1 MKFNWKRL
9 TALLMAVILMLSL
22 TGMGEEEITIVDGAS
37 KNAAEIGGDLSIEG
51 DLSEP
56 DVSLDDSLELDLSND
71 MLNSL
76 DEITLEQPN
85 ITEPEGIEQEESNA
99 SNNITLGVKE
109 TYQLSK
115 KGLGKKLSFKS
126 SKPKVVSVSD
136 TGLVTGLKKGTAEV
150 TILSGTTEKKRY
162 TVQVVA
168 APSKI
173 TLPSKSITLG
183 VKESVT
189 FEPKITNGS
198 HTTFTWTTSDNA
210 VAIVGKSGKITA
222 RKAGK
227 ANITVKTHNGKKAV
241 LKVTVAKAPTGV
253 TLNKTSATLDV
264 GDTLKLKASLPE
276 GTASSKLTWKS
287 SDTDVATV
295 SEKGIVSAVDS
306 GTAKITVTTY
316 NGKKATCKV
325 TVEEETITPTRVEL
339 DDTDALMLAG
349 TGFYLH
355 ATVYPEN
362 AETELTWSSSNAS
375 KISVDQDGY
384 VRADGYGKAVITV
397 TTDNG
402 LSATCSVESTDMEV
416 GLFIDEPIS
425 KVIDEMPISLIH
437 DENIYHSISYDVAF
451 IVDDYNIVTAVS
463 IQPSNPVGRFEILGI
478 WAEMDDDDCEDI
490 LYDLG
495 FSYIGKTSGD
505 MYVYELGSYRIG
517 VTYDANYRVKQ
528 CMLIRKS

>member
-1 MKFNWKRL
+1 
-9 TALLMAVILMLSL
+9 
-22 TGMGEEEITIVDGAS
+22 
-37 KNAAEIGGDLSIEG
+37 
-51 DLSEP
+51 
-56 DVSLDDSLELDLSND
+56 
-71 MLNSL
+71 
-76 DEITLEQPN
+76 
-85 ITEPEGIEQEESNA
+85 
-99 SNNITLGVKE
+99 
-109 TYQLSK
+109 
-115 KGLGKKLSFKS
+115 
-126 SKPKVVSVSD
+126 
-136 TGLVTGLKKGTAEV
+136 
-150 TILSGTTEKKRY
+150 
-162 TVQVVA
+162 
-168 APSKI
+168 
-173 TLPSKSITLG
+173 
-183 VKESVT
+183 
-189 FEPKITNGS
+189 
-198 HTTFTWTTSDNA
+198 
-210 VAIVGKSGKITA
+210 
-222 RKAGK
+222 
-227 ANITVKTHNGKKAV
+227 
-241 LKVTVAKAPTGV
+241 
-253 TLNKTSATLDV
+253 
-264 GDTLKLKASLPE
+264 
-276 GTASSKLTWKS
+276 
-287 SDTDVATV
+287 
-295 SEKGIVSAVDS
+295 
-306 GTAKITVTTY
+306 
-316 NGKKATCKV
+316 
-325 TVEEETITPTRVEL
+325 
-339 DDTDALMLAG
+339 MLAG

-478 WAEMDDDDCEDI
+478 WAEMGDDDCEDI

-517 VTYDANYRVKQ
+517 VAYDANYRVKQ

>member
-9 TALLMAVILMLSL
+9 AALLLAVILMLSL

-85 ITEPEGIEQEESNA
+85 ITEPEGIEQEEANA
-99 SNNITLGVKE
+99 SNSITLGVKE

-115 KGLGKKLSFKS
+115 KGLGKRLSFKS

-136 TGLVTGLKKGTAEV
+136 KGLVTGLRKGTAEV
-150 TILSGTTEKKRY
+150 TILSGTTEKKKY

-168 APSKI
+168 APGKV

-189 FEPKITNGS
+189 FEPKTPKGS
-198 HTTFTWTTSDNA
+198 HTTFTWATSDNA
-210 VAIVGKSGKITA
+210 VAIVSKSGKITA

-227 ANITVKTHNGKKAV
+227 ANITVKTHNGKKATV
-241 LKVTVAKAPTGV
+241 KVTVMAAPKKI
-253 TLNKTSATLDV
+253 TLNKTTATLDV
-264 GDTLKLKASLPE
+264 GDTLRLKASLPE

-287 SDTDVATV
+287 SNGNVATV
-295 SEKGIVSAVDS
+295 TEKGVVSAVSS

-325 TVEEETITPTRVEL
+325 TVEEETITPTRIEL

-384 VRADGYGKAVITV
+384 VRANGYGKAVITV

-416 GLFIDEPIS
+416 GVFIDEPIS
-425 KVIDEMPISLIH
+425 KVIDKMPISLIH
-437 DENIYHSISYDVAF
+437 DDNIYHSLSYDVAF

-463 IQPSNPVGRFEILGI
+463 IQPSNPVGRFEIFGI

-495 FSYIGKTSGD
+495 FSYIGKTSGG

-517 VTYDANYRVKQ
+517 VAYDANYRVKQ

>member
-9 TALLMAVILMLSL
+9 AALLLAVILMLSL

-316 NGKKATCKV
+316 NGKNATCKV
-325 TVEEETITPTRVEL
+325 NGRGRNDNT
-339 DDTDALMLAG
+339 
-349 TGFYLH
+349 
-355 ATVYPEN
+355 YP
-362 AETELTWSSSNAS
+362 
-375 KISVDQDGY
+375 
-384 VRADGYGKAVITV
+384 R
-397 TTDNG
+397 
-402 LSATCSVESTDMEV
+402 
-416 GLFIDEPIS
+416 
-425 KVIDEMPISLIH
+425 
-437 DENIYHSISYDVAF
+437 
-451 IVDDYNIVTAVS
+451 
-463 IQPSNPVGRFEILGI
+463 
-478 WAEMDDDDCEDI
+478 
-490 LYDLG
+490 
-495 FSYIGKTSGD
+495 
-505 MYVYELGSYRIG
+505 
-517 VTYDANYRVKQ
+517 
-528 CMLIRKS
+528 